1 MNQRIKQIRQHP
13 KINLSQDA
21 FGKKIGVTAAAIS
34 RLESGERNITDK
46 IIISIC
52 RDFGVDEH
60 WLRTGEGEMF
70 VHKSMDEQISAF
82 IGDALKDESDSFKRR
97 FIAMLASLDESDWD
111 VLLKM
116 AQRMTKERD

>member
-1 MNQRIKQIRQHP
+1 MNQRIKQIRQDP
-13 KINLSQDA
+13 KINLSQEA

-46 IIISIC
+46 IVISIC
-52 RDFGVDEH
+52 RDFGVNER

-97 FIAMLASLDESDWD
+97 FVAMLASLDESDWD

-116 AQRMTKERD
+116 AERMTKERD